1 MPKGVSTDSL
11 NGQIDIGDP
20 AVHIPSI
27 ILRNLSWITIKV
39 RRWMANDTTGNNQL
53 SVLVLGVYL
62 SDRENAIEHIVHTLA
77 ESKQFIVDQK
87 WISLL
92 GAPPSSEV
100 ALVTVRR
107 RFGRMAK
114 FTLLNYLLAT
124 TAWRLYDY
132 VILCDDDILLPN
144 GFIDRFISFQK
155 QFNFALAQPARTHNS
170 YIDHPITEQVDS
182 MLARETRFVE
192 IGPLTSIRADMMR
205 IIAPFD
211 ETAPMGW
218 GLDFVWPYI
227 ASEHNLKLGII
238 DATPVDHSMRAPVTA
253 YDGTSTR
260 HRMQH
265 YLNSHRHLSKEE
277 AFTTIIQHPIQK

>member
-1 MPKGVSTDSL
+1 MAEL
-11 NGQIDIGDP
+11 ILERH

-27 ILRNLSWITIKV
+27 ILRNLSWITIKA
-39 RRWMANDTTGNNQL
+39 RRCKAKDKSGNKQF

-62 SDRENAIEHIVHTLA
+62 SDRENAIEHIVHALSETQ
-77 ESKQFIVDQK
+77 QFIVDQK

-92 GAPPSSEV
+92 GTPPSNEV

-132 VILCDDDILLPN
+132 VILCDDDIRLPG
-144 GFIDRFISFQK
+144 GFIDKFISLQK

-170 YIDHPITEQVDS
+170 YIDHPITEQVDG

-192 IGPLTSIRADMMR
+192 IGPLTSIRADLMR

-218 GLDFVWPYI
+218 GLDFVWPCI

-260 HRMQH
+260 RRMQH
-265 YLNSHRHLSKEE
+265 YLSSRNHLSKED
-277 AFTTIIQHPIQK
+277 AFTTIILHPIQK